1 MKKAEKYYLEAAEQ
15 NHQNSIRML
24 GFIYQGLEDYK
35 KAKEYYLKALKNN
48 ENDGLLVNLALVYEK
63 LGETKKGEETHLKAI
78 EKGFVGSMYNLAR
91 FYEKKGKIEEAKK
104 WYKRALENVVE
115 PAREELEK
123 LEGNKSDKLKNAVTS
138 DVSFDTLTL
147 KLVGHGL
154 LKTNEN
160 EIELEYQNFRAIGK
174 DKKVY
179 TEKDFQ
185 INGKKPKIVVSKLV
199 STKMIR
205 NFIETDEKIY
215 IVGFLDETNERKK
228 GVRYE
233 PFDVKFSE
241 NENWVKKIYFKDG
254 TIYIWDN

>member
-1 MKKAEKYYLEAAEQ
+1 M
-15 NHQNSIRML
+15 
-24 GFIYQGLEDYK
+24 
-35 KAKEYYLKALKNN
+35 
-48 ENDGLLVNLALVYEK
+48 ENG
-63 LGETKKGEETHLKAI
+63 I
-78 EKGFVGSMYNLAR
+78 
-91 FYEKKGKIEEAKK
+91 
-104 WYKRALENVVE
+104 E

-123 LEGNKSDKLKNAVTS
+123 LEGNKSGKLKNAAIS
-138 DVSFDTLTL
+138 NISFDTLTL

-160 EIELEYQNFRAIGK
+160 EIELEYQNFRAVGK

-185 INGKKPKIVVSKLV
+185 VNGKKPKIVVSKAV

-233 PFDVKFSE
+233 PFDVKFNE
-241 NENWVKKIYFKDG
+241 NEDWVKKIYFKDG
-254 TIYIWDN
+254 TIYIWNN